1 MATVLPVHGV
11 GPILLRLPVLAPSQA
26 AAAALHVLRPA
37 CAVDSCEAFMI
48 RWGRSVAQGGGA
60 ATRERS
66 GTDPAFSWPARH
78 LGCLD
83 AAAAVRLA
91 PLPIR
96 DLKKQVFFCLI
107 NAETA

>member
-1 MATVLPVHGV
+1 MATVLPVHCV
-11 GPILLRLPVLAPSQA
+11 GSIFLRLPVLAPSQA

-66 GTDPAFSWPARH
+66 GTDAAFSWPARH

-83 AAAAVRLA
+83 AAAAVCRA
-91 PLPIR
+91 PLPVR
-96 DLKKQVFFCLI
+96 DLKNRYFF
-107 NAETA
+107 A

>member
-1 MATVLPVHGV
+1 MVAVLPGHGV
-11 GPILLRLPVLAPSQA
+11 GPVLLCLPVLAPSQA
-26 AAAALHVLRPA
+26 SAAALHLLRPA
-37 CAVDSCEAFMI
+37 SAVDPCEAVMI

-83 AAAAVRLA
+83 AAAAVCRA
-91 PLPIR
+91 PLPVR
-96 DLKKQVFFCLI
+96 DLKNRYFF
-107 NAETA
+107 A